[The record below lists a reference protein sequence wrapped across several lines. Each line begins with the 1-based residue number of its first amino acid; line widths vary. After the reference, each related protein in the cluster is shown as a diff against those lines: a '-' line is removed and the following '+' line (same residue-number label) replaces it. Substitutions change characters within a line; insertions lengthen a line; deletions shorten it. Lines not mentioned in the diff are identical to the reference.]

1 MSNDTKS
8 TKLKSIKSNAS
19 KINMKVV
26 NTEVVHTADIPDG
39 AIEGRRG
46 KGRPRKFTNAE
57 ELYQVGLK
65 YIEDR
70 QEEHKP
76 ITVTGLCIALDTT
89 KDILNDYES
98 GKYNDSQNDFTYPI
112 KRLKMMVEEAYE
124 EKLHGTTA
132 AGAIFA
138 LKNFGWRDVM
148 DVNTNK
154 QPEELTN
161 DDIAELIRSRQG
173 QLRRCER

>member
-1 MSNDTKS
+1 MRKDARLENAKQKS
-8 TKLKSIKSNAS
+8 E
-19 KINMKVV
+19 INLKVV
-26 NTEVVHTADIPDG
+26 NTETGHMADIPDT
-39 AIEGRRG
+39 IVEERRG

-57 ELYQVGLK
+57 ELYQAGIK

-70 QEEHKP
+70 VAEHKP

-98 GKYNDSQNDFTYPI
+98 GKYNDNQNDFTYPI

-161 DDIAELIRSRQG
+161 EDIAELVRSRHRKIMRSEG
-173 QLRRCER
+173 